1 MLPRLEAETLTL
13 VGNDREI
20 EEGDAQLWSLETV
33 ARFGQQ
39 LLDGFSVIDTQGA
52 HLAVNDALCEMVGY
66 SREELVG
73 ATCEGFYWPE
83 EELETIRAALAQ
95 TMDGDFRHF
104 RLTFCRANGERF
116 PVVVSPNV
124 ALDEHG
130 EPAFYFAT
138 VKDNSDIERAHEALK
153 ESELRYRALADSTPY
168 GIAVHVDGIIRY
180 ANTAALELLGGTLS
194 DLVGQPLG
202 RFVHPDDRELVVARV
217 RALVDEKG
225 SAPWTRERFRR
236 LDGET
241 FHADVAGARI
251 RFEDQD
257 AVQVAFRDV
266 TRELERERQ
275 QAESN
280 RLEAIGRLAGGVA
293 HDFNNLLTVVMAASS
308 FVLDHEGL
316 PEDLRADLLSASE
329 AARHGSE
336 LTRQLLAFSRQEP
349 LELASVAPGEELGRI
364 GNVLERM
371 LGEDVILQVEVA
383 EDCWPIR
390 ADRTQFER
398 VLLNLV
404 ANARAAMPDG
414 GRVRLRIFN
423 VSGASLDDEVQL
435 PSTQDVVQI
444 VVDDDGVGMDETT
457 RGQVFEPYFSTRR
470 AEGGTGLG
478 LATVYGIVV
487 HSGGA
492 VTLNSEEGKGTTVT
506 IHWPRAS
513 RVAQAPPACPE
524 PETAGREIVL
534 VVEDQAPV
542 RKVAVRSLER
552 EGYTV
557 LEAEGHTDAMA
568 WLEKGGR
575 IDLLLSDVVL
585 RDGNGPAIVDAALAL
600 RPTLQVLFM
609 SGYSEVTA
617 LKERHSVVPLL
628 QKPFT
633 PSVLSAAVRAVLDGD
648 EPPPSD

>member
-1 MLPRLEAETLTL
+1 MGDTRGTE
-13 VGNDREI
+13 DS
-20 EEGDAQLWSLETV
+20 DAQPWSLESV
-33 ARFGQQ
+33 ARFGEL
-39 LLDGFSVIDTQGA
+39 LLDGFSVIDPQGV

-66 SREELVG
+66 SRDELVG
-73 ATCEGFYWPE
+73 AQSDLYWPE
-83 EELETIRAALAQ
+83 EEVETIRAALAQ
-95 TMDGDFRHF
+95 TLDGHFRHF
-104 RLTFCRANGERF
+104 RLIFCRANGERF

-153 ESELRYRALADSTPY
+153 ESEVRYRALADSTPY
-168 GIAVHVDGIIRY
+168 GIAVHVDGVVRY
-180 ANTAALELLGGTLS
+180 ANTAALELLGGTLA
-194 DLVGQPLG
+194 DVVGEPLG
-202 RFVHPDDRELVVARV
+202 RFVHPDDRELVTARV
-217 RALVDEKG
+217 RGLVEASS
-225 SAPWTRERFRR
+225 SAPWARERFRR
-236 LDGET
+236 LDGAM
-241 FHADVAGARI
+241 FHADVAGVRI

-266 TRELERERQ
+266 TQELERERQ

-293 HDFNNLLTVVMAASS
+293 HDFNNLLTVVMAACS

-316 PEDLRADLLSASE
+316 PGDLRSDLDSASE
-329 AARHGSE
+329 AARRGSE

-349 LELASVAPGEELGRI
+349 LQLASLAPGEELERI
-364 GNVLERM
+364 GKVLERM
-371 LGEDVILQVEVA
+371 VGEDVLLEVDVA
-383 EDCWPIR
+383 DDCWPIR

-404 ANARAAMPDG
+404 ANARSAMPDG
-414 GRVRLRIFN
+414 GRVRLRASN
-423 VSGASLDDEVQL
+423 AGAESLDDEMQL
-435 PSTQDVVQI
+435 PATQDFVQI

-457 RGQVFEPYFSTRR
+457 CGQVFEPYFTTRR
-470 AEGGTGLG
+470 AQGGTGLG

-492 VTLNSEEGKGTTVT
+492 VSLRSEVGKGTTVT

-513 RVAQAPPACPE
+513 RAAPAPSDRPE
-524 PETAGREIVL
+524 PNTAGNEIVL

-542 RKVAVRSLER
+542 REVAVRSLQR

-557 LEAEGHTDAMA
+557 LEAEGYTDAMA
-568 WLEKGGR
+568 CLQREES

-585 RDGNGPAIVDAALAL
+585 QDGNGPAIVDAARTL
-600 RPTLQVLFM
+600 RPTLRVLFM
-609 SGYSEVTA
+609 SGYSDVSA
-617 LKERHSVVPLL
+617 LEERHSAMPLL

-633 PSVLSAAVRAVLDGD
+633 PSGLSAAVRAVLDG
-648 EPPPSD
+648 EEPPSD